1 MTFGNLLKLTYI
13 FIFTWKHRLFL
24 ISGSNY
30 LYIIHWQRQHSK
42 DKNDTCAPSHSSDLD
57 QKGQITSD
65 QGLTSAESPLYGCLK
80 LTMSTAR
87 YFLTRAR
94 SACLAPSSSEWPLY
108 STEYKQNRMHQM
120 ITTEYKQ
127 NRMHQMITTN
137 WVQTKQDAPD
147 NNNRVQTK
155 QDAPDDNNCYLLLS
169 CYHLVHP
176 ILFVLS

>member
-1 MTFGNLLKLTYI
+1 MLTAKDLMTFGNLLKLTNIYFNFHMQTGYFSYQAPTTYI
-13 FIFTWKHRLFL
+13 LFTD
-24 ISGSNY
+24 
-30 LYIIHWQRQHSK
+30 K
-42 DKNDTCAPSHSSDLD
+42 DRIPKTSMTCAPSYSSDLD

-108 STEYKQNRMHQM
+108 STEYKQNRMCQM

-137 WVQTKQDAPD
+137 SVQTK
-147 NNNRVQTK
+147 
-155 QDAPDDNNCYLLLS
+155 
-169 CYHLVHP
+169 
-176 ILFVLS
+176 